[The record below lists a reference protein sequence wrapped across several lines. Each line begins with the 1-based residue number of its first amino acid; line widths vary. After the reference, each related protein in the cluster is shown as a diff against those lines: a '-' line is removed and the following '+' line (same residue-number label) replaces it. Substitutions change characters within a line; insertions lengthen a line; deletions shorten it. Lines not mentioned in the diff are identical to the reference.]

1 MGPFT
6 SENGADSTDD
16 LLPRLR
22 VEVRSIEYCV
32 SLLAALHLLQ
42 INSVLEYHPLGHRCL
57 PNFETLIRHKHR
69 GETVLVPLRTV
80 VVRTV

>member
-1 MGPFT
+1 MTRFT
-6 SENGADSTDD
+6 SENDADSRDD
-16 LLPRLR
+16 LLAVLR
-22 VEVRSIEYCV
+22 
-32 SLLAALHLLQ
+32 HLL

-80 VVRTV
+80 VVRTL